1 MLPSCTV
8 TGPDNHSG
16 ETKTTIDY
24 IMLDIGA
31 ASLMKSCGTLLDN
44 DLNTSDHLPQS
55 VCLEFSYK
63 VTSDVNER
71 GKISFQVK
79 SLAPH
84 EIPTSIINFTITA
97 EILAR
102 SLANFYCQ

>member
-1 MLPSCTV
+1 M
-8 TGPDNHSG
+8 
-16 ETKTTIDY
+16 EIAFKY
-24 IMLDIGA
+24 I
-31 ASLMKSCGTLLDN
+31 K
-44 DLNTSDHLPQS
+44 DL
-55 VCLEFSYK
+55 
-63 VTSDVNER
+63 

-84 EIPTSIINFTITA
+84 EIPTSIINFTLTA